1 MKKALHLLDI
11 SNKMTVTKNELRRVI
26 TITTFLL
33 PLTREQFQDV
43 LAQVQCGKDSESP
56 SMEGGMQYI
65 TGACNLVWLSPT
77 VPNRVLFVTI
87 QLNSG
92 RFGTVIM
99 CLGHILCV
107 ALL

>member
-1 MKKALHLLDI
+1 MKKAFHLLNI
-11 SNKMTVTKNELRRVI
+11 SNNMTVTKNELRRV
-26 TITTFLL
+26 ITTFLL

-43 LAQVQCGKDSESP
+43 LAQVQCGKGSESP
-56 SMEGGMQYI
+56 SMEEGMQYI

-77 VPNRVLFVTI
+77 VPNRVLLVTI

-92 RFGTVIM
+92 RFGTIIM

-107 ALL
+107 AVL